1 MSTCSLAEVFREG
14 NLTKVLELITKGF
27 NMNIKYVAGDTTYSE
42 DPATGR
48 YVEVRYMETPLTACV
63 ANGRQ
68 SCVNLLLAAG
78 TDVNFP
84 DSLGLTQLMHAVVSD
99 QPAMQTILL
108 YNGADVNAMDHFYK
122 TALVKAVVR
131 GKFSAAVQLLQQGAE
146 PNVVIWGNKTALHRS
161 VKMQHIALTE
171 ALVIHGAEVTAEHL
185 IEAAHHGNHH
195 LLRVL
200 LTQPEKVK
208 LNERYNGEVPLCV
221 SVWRAHHHCSRL
233 LIEMGA
239 DVNALTNY
247 REGML
252 LGATAHGDYE
262 LIKLLLQHGVFISLV
277 NAHGQNVRTFNLA
290 QNPSVHSDI
299 EQILSVAREFC
310 FTVTCNGQN
319 FFQKYTS
326 TGVTLIPVK
335 QDRPFAKKVRPLAI
349 ACKLAIR
356 QHLANTDSRVN
367 LFVSVPKLPLPVV
380 LQKMLLN
387 NLWLKD

>member
-1 MSTCSLAEVFREG
+1 MSTRSLGEVFREG

-27 NMNIKYVAGDTTYSE
+27 NMNIKYVAGETTYSE

-63 ANGRQ
+63 ANGHQ

-84 DSLGLTQLMHAVVSD
+84 DSLGLTPLMNAVVSD
-99 QPAMQTILL
+99 QPAMQMILL
-108 YNGADVNAMDHFYK
+108 FNGADVNAMDHFYE
-122 TALVKAVVR
+122 TALVKAVVC

-146 PNVVIWGNKTALHRS
+146 PNVVVWGNKTALHRS
-161 VKMQHIALTE
+161 VEMQHIALME

-200 LTQPEKVK
+200 LTRHEQVK
-208 LNERYNGEVPLCV
+208 LNERYNGEVALCV
-221 SVWRAHHHCSRL
+221 SVWRAHHHCSKL
-233 LIEMGA
+233 LIELGA

-247 REGML
+247 GESTL

-262 LIKLLLQHGVFISLV
+262 LIKLLLQHGVFINLV
-277 NAHGQNVRTFNLA
+277 NAHGQNARTFNLA
-290 QNPSVHSDI
+290 QNSSVHTDI
-299 EQILSVAREFC
+299 EQILSVVGEFC
-310 FTVTCNGQN
+310 FTITCNGQN
-319 FFQKYTS
+319 FVQKYTP

-335 QDRPFAKKVRPLAI
+335 QDKPFAKKVRPLAV
-349 ACKLAIR
+349 ACKLAIH